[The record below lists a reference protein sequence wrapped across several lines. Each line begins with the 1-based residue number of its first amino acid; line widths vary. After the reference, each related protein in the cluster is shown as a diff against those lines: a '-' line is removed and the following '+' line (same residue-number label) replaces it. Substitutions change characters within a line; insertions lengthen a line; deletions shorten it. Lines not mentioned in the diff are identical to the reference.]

1 MTVTMVELLGLMA
14 GTLTTFSFLPQVLK
28 VFRER
33 SAAGI
38 SGGMYVIFC
47 VGILLWAVYGFM
59 IESVPVILT
68 NLLTFALAGTVLV
81 LKIIW
86 R

>member
-1 MTVTMVELLGLMA
+1 MTVTMAELIGLIA

-47 VGILLWAVYGFM
+47 TGILLWAVYGFL
-59 IESVPVILT
+59 IGSVPVILT
-68 NLLTFALAGTVLV
+68 NVLTFVLAGTVLV